1 MSTSPDEA
9 QTEPLPDAFE
19 EVDELQWDIADGGDA
34 KSEQIQTR
42 PLNPHDRVVLASM
55 REGCSGII
63 GFLGAMALIIAI
75 CLGLGGMYT
84 LDAAVIAG
92 LAAGVVCLLGVAG
105 FILLKVDG
113 KLQSDLDAGIK
124 LIASG
129 HVIRMESEETT
140 GPGFLTV
147 AIDET
152 PPREIKFFVEKR
164 LYLQVKQDDLV
175 RIAYVPLSKTIL
187 QLRTEH
193 SSYCRRPDASK
204 VAAGTSP

>member
-1 MSTSPDEA
+1 M
-9 QTEPLPDAFE
+9 
-19 EVDELQWDIADGGDA
+19 
-34 KSEQIQTR
+34 
-42 PLNPHDRVVLASM
+42 ASM
-55 REGCSGII
+55 RDGCSGII

-75 CLGLGGMYT
+75 VCGVVGIYRDMRMVAIFALCVVPVL
-84 LDAAVIAG
+84 AAV
-92 LAAGVVCLLGVAG
+92 G
-105 FILLKVDG
+105 FMMLKVDG

-129 HVIRMESEETT
+129 RIIRMDSEETA

-152 PPREIKFFVEKR
+152 PSRELKFFVEKR

-193 SSYCRRPDASK
+193 GRYCRRPDPDKVGAGAS
-204 VAAGTSP
+204 P